1 MPSVDPRW
9 ESVRDG
15 TLSRKFIDWFNY
27 ESNENALQL
36 SAKTLSKPEAYIV
49 INVRHNPTLT
59 FAGTFDPAFI
69 FEIVSCPFHS
79 VIGLIT
85 TYNNRLVSGISVLR
99 KMLSIVKCSFRI
111 SRKGLGSR
119 MIGDTCMCDRSSW
132 FYRFAIWCFVHSTFT
147 DPGNAY
153 IGYKGTTF
161 ETIIGKWS
169 ASLSTQEKKM
179 TMYYYRSS
187 SKRHV
192 WLYNAKLTSSNFSK
206 KTEWAC
212 DWDE

>member
-1 MPSVDPRW
+1 
-9 ESVRDG
+9 
-15 TLSRKFIDWFNY
+15 
-27 ESNENALQL
+27 
-36 SAKTLSKPEAYIV
+36 
-49 INVRHNPTLT
+49 
-59 FAGTFDPAFI
+59 
-69 FEIVSCPFHS
+69 
-79 VIGLIT
+79 
-85 TYNNRLVSGISVLR
+85 
-99 KMLSIVKCSFRI
+99 MLSIVKCSFRI

-179 TMYYYRSS
+179 TMYYYHSS

-192 WLYNAKLTSSNFSK
+192 WLYNAKLISSNFSK

-212 DWDE
+212 DWDECDYVVGIRLSVPRLHLWRGFRQGRMVLGPYNESAA